1 MIRSFRFGDCYR
13 ISELCVLV
21 NFGDLCKMRLLKNIE
36 KLSPSY
42 DKCNLIQIMVRYKH
56 QELIG
61 GWRKEGRGYHDP
73 SKNHLPTIT
82 IEAWPKTQKLKN
94 HCVLAVFKDVT
105 ISTIVCFVQNDY
117 NSLHKCCDRVGKF
130 MFTDF
135 C

>member
-1 MIRSFRFGDCYR
+1 MRSFRFGDRYR

-61 GWRKEGRGYHDP
+61 GWRKGREGVSRSQQKSFTNHHQPRRG
-73 SKNHLPTIT
+73 
-82 IEAWPKTQKLKN
+82 PK
-94 HCVLAVFKDVT
+94 
-105 ISTIVCFVQNDY
+105 
-117 NSLHKCCDRVGKF
+117 DRN
-130 MFTDF
+130 
-135 C
+135 